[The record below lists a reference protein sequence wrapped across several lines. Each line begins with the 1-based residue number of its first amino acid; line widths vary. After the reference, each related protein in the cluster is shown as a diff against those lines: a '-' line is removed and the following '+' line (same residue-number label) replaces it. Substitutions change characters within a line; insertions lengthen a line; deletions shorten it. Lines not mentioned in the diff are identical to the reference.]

1 MKNLAFTG
9 LFLIIAAASLN
20 VQANQMPHNNASG
33 FSGPTS
39 SQMPTTAKQAVDSSM
54 FNDDTPI
61 VLTGKIV
68 ESLGGEMYKF
78 RDSSGDVTV
87 EIDHDE
93 WYGLKVDPTTTVVI
107 HGEIDKE
114 YGGTTIDVKRIMAK

>member
-1 MKNLAFTG
+1 MKNLAFTSI
-9 LFLIIAAASLN
+9 FLIIAAASLN
-20 VQANQMPHNNASG
+20 AQANQMPHNAGG
-33 FSGPTS
+33 FNGPTS
-39 SQMPTTAKQAVDSSM
+39 SQMPTTAKQAVDSNAFS
-54 FNDDTPI
+54 DDTPI

-68 ESLGGEMYKF
+68 KSLGGEMYTF

-114 YGGTTIDVKRIMAK
+114 YGGTKIDVKRIMAK